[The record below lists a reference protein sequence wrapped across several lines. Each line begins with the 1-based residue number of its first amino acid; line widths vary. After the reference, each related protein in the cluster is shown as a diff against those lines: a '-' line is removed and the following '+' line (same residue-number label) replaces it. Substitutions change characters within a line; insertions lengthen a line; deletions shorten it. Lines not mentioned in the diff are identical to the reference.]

1 MNYKIGFMSLLVI
14 TSIIFL
20 FLVPGSTFYKVEAQ
34 KECIAP
40 CTLVG
45 DCTAACIS
53 KGYTVGQCVGW
64 KDKDPFICCCN

>member
-20 FLVPGSTFYKVEAQ
+20 FLVPDKVEAQ